1 MRTRRFRR
9 TAMIDKKISA
19 RRRETKAHSP
29 KGGKVVK
36 IRTEGRNLGVW
47 RTFAIGIF
55 ILLQTALILL
65 FYLGVI
71 SYFRIY
77 QLVAFIFSFICC
89 IHVLSTSKPG
99 HTKTVWVLF
108 LLLFNSFGYIAYL
121 MSSERIFFGWAK
133 RRYNK
138 IFKRTEGLTC
148 GYVELTHVCSQVR
161 RDAEYLWNAG
171 RFPAYCGSALK
182 YFASGASMFDDV
194 LDELEKAEK
203 FIFIEFFIIAD
214 GVLLNRFF
222 DVLSKKVKEGVD
234 VRIICDGM
242 GSHGTLSF
250 KMQKKL
256 RKAGVKLFRFNR
268 IVPRFTFAL
277 NVRDHRKIIVID
289 GKTAYTGG
297 CNLADEY
304 INEKRMHGY
313 WKDSGIKA
321 SGGAASGF
329 TLMFLRQWEFVSK
342 KSEDYNKYVTSFE
355 NVREGA
361 VAVPYADGKDYE
373 SFVCKGVYSNIM
385 AGAREKLYIM
395 TPYFIPDED
404 TAALLAQK
412 ALSGV
417 DVRIVL
423 PEVPDKAYVYRVSV
437 DSAERLLQSGVRV
450 FKMRHTFVHSKVV
463 FSENCVSVSSVNI
476 DLRSYYNQFE
486 NGIYTNDNGVLCD
499 VLRDFENV
507 FKVCSEITGENSTR
521 NKLFPRMVA
530 GILRVFSPL
539 M

>member
-507 FKVCSEITGENSTR
+507 FKVCSEITEENSTR

>member
-1 MRTRRFRR
+1 
-9 TAMIDKKISA
+9 MIDKKISA

-138 IFKRTEGLTC
+138 IFKRTEGLTS

-342 KSEDYNKYVTSFE
+342 KSEDYNKYVTAFE

>member
-1 MRTRRFRR
+1 MR
-9 TAMIDKKISA
+9 DKKISE
-19 RRRETKAHSP
+19 RRREAKSHSP

-47 RTFAIGIF
+47 RTFGVGIF
-55 ILLQTALILL
+55 IVLQTALILL

-77 QLVAFIFSFICC
+77 QLIAFILSFICC

-121 MSSERIFFGWAK
+121 MSSERLFFGWAK
-133 RRYNK
+133 KRYNK
-138 IFKRTEGLTC
+138 IFKRTQGLTPE
-148 GYVELTHVCSQVR
+148 YAPLTHVCAQVQ
-161 RDAEYLWNAG
+161 RDAEFLWNAG
-171 RFPAYCGSALK
+171 GFASYCGSPLK
-182 YFASGASMFDDV
+182 YFPSGASMFDDV

-203 FIFIEFFIIAD
+203 FVFIEFFIIAD
-214 GVLLNRFF
+214 GVLLNRFC
-222 DVLSKKVKEGVD
+222 DVLSQKVKDGVE

-256 RKAGVKLFRFNR
+256 RKAGVKLYRFNR

-304 INEKRMHGY
+304 VNEKRMHGY

-321 SGGAASGF
+321 CGGAAAGF

-342 KSEDYNKYVTSFE
+342 KAEDYNKYVLPFE

-361 VAVPYADGKDYE
+361 VVVPYADGKDYE
-373 SFVCKGVYSNIM
+373 RFICKGVYSNIM
-385 AGAREKLYIM
+385 SGACEKLYIM

-404 TAALLAQK
+404 TAAMLAEK
-412 ALSGV
+412 ALAGV

-437 DSAERLLQSGVRV
+437 DCAERLLSSGVRV
-450 FKMRHTFVHSKVV
+450 YKMRHAFVHSKVV
-463 FSENCVSVSSVNI
+463 LSENCVSVGSVNI

-486 NGIYTNDNGVLCD
+486 NGVYTNDNGVLCD

-507 FKVCSEITGENSTR
+507 FKTCVEVTEENSTR
-521 NKLFPRMVA
+521 NKLTPRVIA
-530 GILRVFSPL
+530 GVLRIFSPL

>member
-1 MRTRRFRR
+1 
-9 TAMIDKKISA
+9 MIDKKISA

-121 MSSERIFFGWAK
+121 LSSERIFFGWAK

-138 IFKRTEGLTC
+138 IFKRTEGLTS
-148 GYVELTHVCSQVR
+148 GYVELTHVCSKVR

-297 CNLADEY
+297 
-304 INEKRMHGY
+304 
-313 WKDSGIKA
+313 
-321 SGGAASGF
+321 
-329 TLMFLRQWEFVSK
+329 
-342 KSEDYNKYVTSFE
+342 
-355 NVREGA
+355 
-361 VAVPYADGKDYE
+361 
-373 SFVCKGVYSNIM
+373 
-385 AGAREKLYIM
+385 
-395 TPYFIPDED
+395 
-404 TAALLAQK
+404 
-412 ALSGV
+412 
-417 DVRIVL
+417 
-423 PEVPDKAYVYRVSV
+423 
-437 DSAERLLQSGVRV
+437 
-450 FKMRHTFVHSKVV
+450 
-463 FSENCVSVSSVNI
+463 
-476 DLRSYYNQFE
+476 
-486 NGIYTNDNGVLCD
+486 
-499 VLRDFENV
+499 
-507 FKVCSEITGENSTR
+507 
-521 NKLFPRMVA
+521 
-530 GILRVFSPL
+530 
-539 M
+539 

>member
-1 MRTRRFRR
+1 
-9 TAMIDKKISA
+9 MIDKKISA

-182 YFASGASMFDDV
+182 YFASGALMFDDV

-203 FIFIEFFIIAD
+203 FIFIEFFIVAD